1 MAIQFFFKDQK
12 VTLMHRTAL
21 KQFVSNIFIT
31 EGKRV
36 KSLVYVFCSDEYL
49 LEINRTHLKHNFYTD
64 TITFNLSETPLEI
77 IGEIYISVERVR
89 DNAAGLGISTNEE
102 LHRVIFHGV
111 LHLCGYNDKF
121 LKDQKEMRAAEDKYL
136 RLYLK

>member
-12 VTLMHRTAL
+12 VTLTHRTAL

-36 KSLVYVFCSDEYL
+36 KSLDYVFCSDEYL

-111 LHLCGYNDKF
+111 LHLCCYKDKSAR
-121 LKDQKEMRAAEDKYL
+121 DQKEMRAAEDKYL
-136 RLYLK
+136 NLYFE

>member
-12 VTLMHRTAL
+12 VTLMFRTAL
-21 KQFVSNIFIT
+21 KKFVNEIFIT

-36 KSLVYVFCSDEYL
+36 KSLDYVFCSDEYL
-49 LEINRTHLKHNFYTD
+49 LDINRTHLKHNFYTD

-111 LHLCGYNDKF
+111 LHLCGYNDKSS
-121 LKDQKEMRAAEDKYL
+121 KDQKEMRAAEDKYL

>member
-1 MAIQFFFKDQK
+1 
-12 VTLMHRTAL
+12 MHRTAL

-36 KSLVYVFCSDEYL
+36 KSLDYVFCSDEYL

-121 LKDQKEMRAAEDKYL
+121 PKDQKEMRAAEDKYL